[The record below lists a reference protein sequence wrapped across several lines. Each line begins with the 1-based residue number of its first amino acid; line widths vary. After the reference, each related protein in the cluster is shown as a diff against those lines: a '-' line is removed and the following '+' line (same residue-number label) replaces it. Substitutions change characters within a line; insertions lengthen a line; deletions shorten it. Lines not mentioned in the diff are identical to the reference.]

1 MSEWYNDLYYKDF
14 KGKHVLVTYDDGTAI
29 MGAVT
34 YGVLETRESGREIS
48 DCYVRLMPAFA
59 GIGGEH
65 TEGTSIAVLVC
76 MEDDRW
82 RPLDGVKSV
91 DLVWDERDWDR
102 IDAKDLRCG
111 DAVVA
116 NGVLYEVSKAS
127 LVHTDYPCVGTDALG
142 RNPID
147 LRLVSCALRR
157 KVNVPAKPGFYKD
170 TLGEFWARTAKPAGD
185 GPWRSVEPDALD
197 QPAKSD
203 KYMSNLMPLT
213 PVHFVD
219 GRAPEPGD
227 ELASVM
233 RITSKGVT
241 FTTEAA

>member
-1 MSEWYNDLYYKDF
+1 MSEKPWYEGIARDEIE
-14 KGKHVLVTYDDGTAI
+14 GKHVRAVMDSGTVIEGCLKYWDSGLVTIGSPSEGNYILG
-29 MGAVT
+29 G
-34 YGVLETRESGREIS
+34 SGENRWKLTGNVE
-48 DCYVRLMPAFA
+48 RL
-59 GIGGEH
+59 
-65 TEGTSIAVLVC
+65 
-76 MEDDRW
+76 
-82 RPLDGVKSV
+82 
-91 DLVWDERDWDR
+91 DLVWDERDWKR

-116 NGVLYEVSKAS
+116 NGALYKVRATGLQDEHHPFVLA
-127 LVHTDYPCVGTDALG
+127 DAPG
-142 RNPID
+142 RLSID

-157 KVNVPAKPGFYKD
+157 RVQVPVKPGYYKD
-170 TLGEFWARTAKPAGD
+170 TLGEFWARSAKPAGD

-203 KYMSNLMPLT
+203 KYMANLMPLT

-233 RITSKGVT
+233 RVTSKGVT

>member
-1 MSEWYNDLYYKDF
+1 MSEWYSDLYYKDF

-65 TEGTSIAVLVC
+65 TEDTSIAVLEC

-82 RPLDGVKSV
+82 RPLDGIKSV
-91 DLVWDERDWDR
+91 DLVWDERDWYR
-102 IDAKDLRCG
+102 IDAKDLLAG

-116 NGVLYEVSKAS
+116 NGRLYKVSWAH
-127 LVHTDYPCVGTDALG
+127 VGPPQVVTDTPGHML
-142 RNPID
+142 ID

-170 TLGEFWARTAKPAGD
+170 TLGEFWARAAKSTDD

-203 KYMSNLMPLT
+203 QYMSNLMPLT
-213 PVHFVD
+213 PVHFES
-219 GRAPEPGD
+219 GRA
-227 ELASVM
+227 A
-233 RITSKGVT
+233 
-241 FTTEAA
+241 

>member
-1 MSEWYNDLYYKDF
+1 MSEWYSGMHYDEMD
-14 KGKHVLVTYDDGTAI
+14 GKHVRVTLEDGTV
-29 MGAVT
+29 MEGRLV
-34 YGVLETRESGREIS
+34 YDQSDES
-48 DCYVRLMPAFA
+48 VRLGSTQLSIPWDDR
-59 GIGGEH
+59 
-65 TEGTSIAVLVC
+65 TTSKIPCPAVLVDGEW
-76 MEDDRW
+76 EDW
-82 RPLDGVKSV
+82 HPLKGIKSL
-91 DLVWDERDWDR
+91 DLVWDERDWER
-102 IDAKDLRCG
+102 IDAKNLRCG

-116 NGVLYEVSKAS
+116 NGRLYKVSWAH
-127 LVHTDYPCVGTDALG
+127 VGPPQVVTDTPG
-142 RNPID
+142 RMLID

-157 KVNVPAKPGFYKD
+157 KAKIPAKPGFYKD
-170 TLGEFWARTAKPAGD
+170 GLGEFWSRSVRSTD
-185 GPWRSVEPDALD
+185 DRPWRSVEPDALD

-203 KYMSNLMPLT
+203 KYMANLMPLT

>member
-82 RPLDGVKSV
+82 RLLDGIKSV
-91 DLVWDERDWDR
+91 DLVWDERDWER
-102 IDAKDLRCG
+102 IDVKDLRAG

-116 NGVLYEVSKAS
+116 NGRLYKVPWAHMGPPQ
-127 LVHTDYPCVGTDALG
+127 VVTDTPG
-142 RNPID
+142 RMLID

-170 TLGEFWARTAKPAGD
+170 KLGEFWARSAKPAGD

-213 PVHFVD
+213 PVHFVN

-233 RITSKGVT
+233 RVTSKGVT

>member
-1 MSEWYNDLYYKDF
+1 MSEWYSDLEHDAF
-14 KGKHVLVTYDDGTAI
+14 ASKHVRVVFDDDTVMDGRLAYDQS
-29 MGAVT
+29 
-34 YGVLETRESGREIS
+34 SG
-48 DCYVRLMPAFA
+48 YVRMGSPDLILKRPD
-59 GIGGEH
+59 GVIYSGGC
-65 TEGTSIAVLVC
+65 IVALVC
-76 MEDDRW
+76 GEDEQW
-82 RPLDGVKSV
+82 HLLEGIESL
-91 DLVWDERDWDR
+91 DLVWDERDWER
-102 IDAKDLRCG
+102 IDAKNLRCG

-116 NGVLYEVSKAS
+116 NGVLYKVRAMGLQDEHHPFVLA
-127 LVHTDYPCVGTDALG
+127 DAPG
-142 RNPID
+142 RLSID

-157 KVNVPAKPGFYKD
+157 RVQIPAKPGYYRD
-170 TLGEFWARTAKPAGD
+170 TLGEFWARAAKSTDD

-233 RITSKGVT
+233 RVTSKGVT